1 MALSVAGQTGRIR
14 VADLRAD
21 LTFLASDAL
30 EGRLSLERGSEAAI
44 QFLAAEFA
52 KAGLKPVNG
61 ESYLQPVPL
70 VEYRVDRSET
80 KFAYWRASER
90 HAVTY
95 GGDFFGG
102 SSVESDVRGAVVF
115 AGYGITAPEFGYDD
129 YAGLD
134 ARGKIVLIFDHEPQ
148 ENNPNSIFN
157 GLGNTRHANSL
168 LKLLNAQQHGAVGV
182 LVAGEPERKHP
193 SNLERMARIPGSD
206 QRAVLCGRG
215 ARAHSQRRH
224 LGPRVLRLPAP
235 RLRRGRR

>member
-1 MALSVAGQTGRIR
+1 MKITPIATLAACMALSVAGQTGRIR
-14 VADLRAD
+14 VADLGAD
-21 LTFLASDAL
+21 LTFRASDAL

-44 QFLAAEFA
+44 QFLAAGFA

-61 ESYLQPVPL
+61 ESYLPPGPL

-115 AGYGITAPEFGYDD
+115 AGYGITAPKFGYDD

-134 ARGKIVLIFDHEPQ
+134 ARGKIVLIFDH
-148 ENNPNSIFN
+148 
-157 GLGNTRHANSL
+157 
-168 LKLLNAQQHGAVGV
+168 
-182 LVAGEPERKHP
+182 
-193 SNLERMARIPGSD
+193 
-206 QRAVLCGRG
+206 
-215 ARAHSQRRH
+215 
-224 LGPRVLRLPAP
+224 
-235 RLRRGRR
+235 